1 MRLIDADEM
10 AANESEAYMSAQTK
24 IDSPITLAINSC
36 VHRKIQQIIADT
48 PTIDPEIMRP
58 VGKWVN
64 ASGGRTICKRCGNYP
79 LYDYCGKLKLSR
91 FCPECGARMEGEENE
106 RMD

>member
-48 PTIDPEIMRP
+48 PAVDAVP
-58 VGKWVN
+58 VV
-64 ASGGRTICKRCGNYP
+64 RCGK
-79 LYDYCGKLKLSR
+79 CRFSRKLDRTNPYENSFVGGCLMCMVGR
-91 FCPECGARMEGEENE
+91 GDGVTPEDFCSYGMMEE
-106 RMD
+106 

>member
-10 AANESEAYMSAQTK
+10 AANESEAYVSAQAK

-36 VHRKIQQIIADT
+36 VHRKVQKLIADT
-48 PTIDPEIMRP
+48 PAIDQEIMRT

-79 LYDYCGKLKLSR
+79 LYDYWGKFKLSR
-91 FCPECGARMEGEENE
+91 FWPECGARLEIGKE
-106 RMD
+106 D

>member
-10 AANESEAYMSAQTK
+10 ATNESEAYMSAQVK

-48 PTIDPEIMRP
+48 PAVDAVP
-58 VGKWVN
+58 VV
-64 ASGGRTICKRCGNYP
+64 RCGK
-79 LYDYCGKLKLSR
+79 CRFSRKLDRTNPYENSFVDGCLMCMVGR
-91 FCPECGARMEGEENE
+91 GDGVTPDDFCSYGMMEE
-106 RMD
+106 